1 MTHDVPF
8 KDCFTQTDKMLKTTL
23 RFLRQGSGADDD
35 DIINIYS
42 TNTSLDLFRVVYTP
56 GDSSSGIRYESQM
69 TRSSVLDYVSDIL
82 KGMRYDVDPFDRIQ
96 LSTDLHPSIMY
107 CVEDM
112 ENVVT
117 RRNIENMLYTS
128 LRCRVVR
135 L

>member
-1 MTHDVPF
+1 MTQNVPF
-8 KDCFTQTDKMLKTTL
+8 KDCFIQSDKMLKTTL
-23 RFLRQGSGADDD
+23 RFLRQGSGEDDD
-35 DIINIYS
+35 DIVNIYS
-42 TNTSLDLFRVVYTP
+42 TTTSPDLFRIVYTP
-56 GDSSSGIRYESQM
+56 GDSSSGMRYESQM
-69 TRSSVLDYVSDIL
+69 TRHSVLDYVSDIL

-96 LSTDLHPSIMY
+96 ISTDLHPSIMY

-117 RRNIENMLYTS
+117 RRNLENMLYTS